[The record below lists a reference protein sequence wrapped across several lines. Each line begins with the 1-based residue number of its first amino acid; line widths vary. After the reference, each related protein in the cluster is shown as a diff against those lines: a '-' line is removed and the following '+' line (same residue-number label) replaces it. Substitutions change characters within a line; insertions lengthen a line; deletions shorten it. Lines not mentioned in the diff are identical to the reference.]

1 MLRIGIA
8 GLGFMGRMHW
18 ASWQRIPD
26 ARVVAVCDSN
36 PKLRQELGKAV
47 GNIQGAGPG
56 IDLHQVQV
64 YSDFASMVDQGGL
77 DGVSITLPTHLHTE
91 ASVRALQAGLHVLC
105 EKPMALTLDGC
116 DQMVAA
122 AAEGGKVLQIGH
134 CIRFWPEYAAVAEI
148 VRSGRYGAVKAAL
161 LRRLAAVPT
170 WGADAWLTDPERSGG
185 MALDLHIHDTDYLLH
200 ILGRP
205 WAVYSR
211 GATLGPRHGLAHIT
225 TSYLYAG
232 DQVVTAEGSW
242 AMAPSFGFQMALTMA
257 LEGASLVYDS
267 RQTPTLTVYPEH
279 GEPFAP
285 ALVQGDG
292 YLLEIGHFA
301 GRIRGEI
308 GASVTTPRDSRQ
320 SVEVV
325 LAEIESVRA
334 GEPVLL

>member
-1 MLRIGIA
+1 
-8 GLGFMGRMHW
+8 MGRMHW
-18 ASWQRIPD
+18 ACWQRIPH
-26 ARVVAVCDSN
+26 AQVVAVCDSN
-36 PKLRQELGKAV
+36 PNLMRDVAKTV

-56 IDLHQVQV
+56 IDLDQVQV
-64 YSDFASMVDQGGL
+64 HSDVDSMLDQAGL
-77 DGVSITLPTHLHTE
+77 DAVSITLPTHLHAE

-105 EKPMALTLDGC
+105 EKPMAPTLEGC
-116 DQMVAA
+116 DQMVVA
-122 AAEGGKVLQIGH
+122 AAESGKVLQIGH
-134 CIRFWPEYAAVAEI
+134 CIRFWPEYAAVAEV

-161 LRRLAAVPT
+161 LRRLSPVPT
-170 WGADAWLTDPERSGG
+170 WGVDAWLTDPERSGG
-185 MALDLHIHDTDYLLH
+185 MALDLHIHDTDYLLY

-242 AMAPSFGFQMALTMA
+242 AMAQSFGFQMAMTMA
-257 LEGASLVYDS
+257 LERASLVYDS

-279 GEPFAP
+279 GEPLVP
-285 ALVQGDG
+285 ALAQGDG
-292 YLLEIGHFA
+292 YLLEIEHFA

-308 GASVTTPRDSRQ
+308 QEPLTTPRDSRQ